1 MATTLSEENIGTPMM
16 FTLCTELQ
24 EWLVQNNI
32 PSDTSFHDQMKAQQ
46 ELKARLQR
54 LTFGD
59 EEKTD
64 DHNAAD
70 VHCVTDFDVASYKRA
85 KGTPVTK
92 KAFAKWAKKFLKKY
106 RAEKQKQFEKL
117 YGHDDKR
124 DKLTGV
130 QIFNE
135 KAKEKLNIEMDVK
148 SSESKPNYKN
158 NKKTVVIGDVKKNK
172 DIKNDDK
179 TVVIS
184 DESLF
189 LDMDMPDM

>member
-1 MATTLSEENIGTPMM
+1 MGAPAM
-16 FTLCTELQ
+16 FTVCTELQ

-32 PSDTSFHDQMKAQQ
+32 PSDTSLHDQMKAQQ

-59 EEKTD
+59 ESKED
-64 DHNAAD
+64 DHTAAD
-70 VHCVTDFDVASYKRA
+70 VHADFDLSYKRA

-92 KAFAKWAKKFLKKY
+92 KSFAKWAKKFIAEY
-106 RAEKQKQFEKL
+106 RAKKQAEFLEKF
-117 YGHDDKR
+117 GSDDKR

-130 QIFNE
+130 EIFQLKAQEKMNMDEDNE
-135 KAKEKLNIEMDVK
+135 DDNGGKKKKKKA
-148 SSESKPNYKN
+148 
-158 NKKTVVIGDVKKNK
+158 KTVVVGDNAKNS
-172 DIKNDDK
+172 DFKNDDK

-189 LDMDMPDM
+189 LDMDMPDF

>member
-1 MATTLSEENIGTPMM
+1 M
-16 FTLCTELQ
+16 FTVCTELQ
-24 EWLVQNNI
+24 EWLIQNNI
-32 PSDTSFHDQMKAQQ
+32 PSDTSLHDQMKAQQ

-59 EEKTD
+59 ESKVD
-64 DHNAAD
+64 DHTAAD
-70 VHCVTDFDVASYKRA
+70 VHADFDVSYKRA

-92 KAFAKWAKKFLKKY
+92 KTFSKWAKVFIAKY
-106 RAEKQKQFEKL
+106 RAKKHAEFVKEF
-117 YGHDDKR
+117 GSDDKR

-130 QIFNE
+130 QIFE
-135 KAKEKLNIEMDVK
+135 LKAQEKLNMNVEAAPQGK
-148 SSESKPNYKN
+148 KKKKKKKE
-158 NKKTVVIGDVKKNK
+158 KTVVVGDKATNS
-172 DIKNDDK
+172 DFKNDDK